1 MKKII
6 SRLTK
11 EKEAICIIA
20 GVAVLL
26 TPTNLIGWGL
36 IAYGAYN
43 IFMDR

>member
-1 MKKII
+1 MKKLL

-20 GVAVLL
+20 GIAVLL
-26 TPTNLIGWGL
+26 TPTSLIGWGL
-36 IAYGAYN
+36 ILYGAYN